1 MSQGYAIEL
10 YFDPALENQVLKA
23 LNVLARC
30 QIDGRL
36 DLAIEFLDYMISDDC
51 LPDIV
56 NYNTILAALCKSGK
70 ADQALQ
76 IFKNFDEVGCPS
88 NVSSYNTMSSTVE
101 TEFELCKWYQKCP
114 NHFYTAFWMGLFG
127 TIQSAIVTLILEH
140 DLQVWNI
147 HSTLEIVSGLFAG
160 FATGLTFSVQ
170 TWCVSIR
177 GPLFVAMFTPLCTV
191 ITTIVAAVFLH
202 EELYLGSLVGGVA
215 VVIGLYIVLWGKAK
229 DQQKTK
235 QETDPNQSRTVD
247 QILIDDDSTEKTSC
261 KIDLEEPLLKKEKS
275 PFI

>member
-1 MSQGYAIEL
+1 
-10 YFDPALENQVLKA
+10 
-23 LNVLARC
+23 
-30 QIDGRL
+30 
-36 DLAIEFLDYMISDDC
+36 
-51 LPDIV
+51 
-56 NYNTILAALCKSGK
+56 
-70 ADQALQ
+70 
-76 IFKNFDEVGCPS
+76 
-88 NVSSYNTMSSTVE
+88 
-101 TEFELCKWYQKCP
+101 
-114 NHFYTAFWMGLFG
+114 MGLFG

-160 FATGLTFSVQ
+160 FATGLTFSFQ

-261 KIDLEEPLLKKEKS
+261 KIDLEEPLLKKKNRRLFDYS
-275 PFI
+275 AACTNYFYLTTMLLVLILGLKFCLFWLNFFFPW

>member
-1 MSQGYAIEL
+1 
-10 YFDPALENQVLKA
+10 
-23 LNVLARC
+23 
-30 QIDGRL
+30 
-36 DLAIEFLDYMISDDC
+36 
-51 LPDIV
+51 
-56 NYNTILAALCKSGK
+56 
-70 ADQALQ
+70 
-76 IFKNFDEVGCPS
+76 
-88 NVSSYNTMSSTVE
+88 
-101 TEFELCKWYQKCP
+101 
-114 NHFYTAFWMGLFG
+114 
-127 TIQSAIVTLILEH
+127 
-140 DLQVWNI
+140 
-147 HSTLEIVSGLFAG
+147 
-160 FATGLTFSVQ
+160 
-170 TWCVSIR
+170 
-177 GPLFVAMFTPLCTV
+177 MFTPLCTV